1 MAASTR
7 DQDRRHLEHGLL
19 TDEYQGLLERLQA
32 EEQSLRG
39 FGRWPDVVAFMR
51 TGPASDPRT
60 DVVLRP
66 VLGAYGR
73 DRDPRWL
80 AILVVLVWHELE
92 TIARWKGHWDSD
104 DGELWANIVAT
115 FFRVVS
121 RLDVTRRPARLGQKL
136 RNDVIHHVYAGYA
149 RRWARERP
157 ELAMVPRELE
167 NLADARTP
175 DFDEIL
181 DARAACDREVARL
194 RKHCDAGRLSE
205 IDFLLLLGTKL
216 YGQGLRERAG
226 ELDLSYAAGRKRR
239 WRAETAIRRFEESAR

>member
-92 TIARWKGHWDSD
+92 TIARWKGHWDRD

-181 DARAACDREVARL
+181 DARAACDREMERLRAHRAAGRLTEPEFLLMLGTRIYGASLAGYARGAGLKVETVKKRRQRLEARL
-194 RKHCDAGRLSE
+194 R
-205 IDFLLLLGTKL
+205 
-216 YGQGLRERAG
+216 
-226 ELDLSYAAGRKRR
+226 
-239 WRAETAIRRFEESAR
+239 RFEGAAR